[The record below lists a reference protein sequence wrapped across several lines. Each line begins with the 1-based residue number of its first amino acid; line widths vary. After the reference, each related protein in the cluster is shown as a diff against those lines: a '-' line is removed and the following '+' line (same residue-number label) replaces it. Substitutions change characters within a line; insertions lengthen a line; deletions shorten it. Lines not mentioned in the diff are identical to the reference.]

1 LKQLALG
8 DRDESKKATMPTTRD
23 FPFGNLDEG
32 KAQLLLKLLYDLFDL
47 IEEIAMGGETDN
59 LAFVMQGVTTLQSI
73 LSCVIRVQSFFDAN
87 GEQDAAKR
95 KDASAE
101 AEKEHKDVFAM
112 RKKLSGICHRLMQ
125 RNWSSSTSFK
135 RGNIGT
141 IVELYIEHSFVPI
154 PSDDSLATK
163 MDATRLGR
171 IATLTNVINDI
182 LPQLSNTIACKGP
195 VDAYPT
201 CNYQSFGSFYAV
213 ALSFLPKEL
222 DFFFDSSFGDHAK
235 SPESAIK
242 LLDVVAHLIDLL
254 DNSFTLIKENPIYVK
269 KLNLLVQLRHGS
281 KFLEVLVKRAVPLL
295 QMNFREHE
303 KRITNIIKQ
312 TQCCTKQMHNV
323 ILYGKRNKDH
333 NLLNETPRAKKVLET
348 FIHKIKVLMKKN
360 NCLGALWGGHLKN
373 KNIDGSMLEESDSG
387 DEEKSGTTSC
397 EDDNDT
403 ESVCSSVDAD
413 SV

>member
-1 LKQLALG
+1 
-8 DRDESKKATMPTTRD
+8 
-23 FPFGNLDEG
+23 
-32 KAQLLLKLLYDLFDL
+32 
-47 IEEIAMGGETDN
+47 
-59 LAFVMQGVTTLQSI
+59 
-73 LSCVIRVQSFFDAN
+73 
-87 GEQDAAKR
+87 
-95 KDASAE
+95 
-101 AEKEHKDVFAM
+101 M

-254 DNSFTLIKENPIYVK
+254 HLAPPYATFCFIVNSFPHSRMRTIEFPSGIPNLDIVK
-269 KLNLLVQLRHGS
+269 Q
-281 KFLEVLVKRAVPLL
+281 
-295 QMNFREHE
+295 
-303 KRITNIIKQ
+303 
-312 TQCCTKQMHNV
+312 
-323 ILYGKRNKDH
+323 GK
-333 NLLNETPRAKKVLET
+333 V
-348 FIHKIKVLMKKN
+348 
-360 NCLGALWGGHLKN
+360 
-373 KNIDGSMLEESDSG
+373 
-387 DEEKSGTTSC
+387 
-397 EDDNDT
+397 
-403 ESVCSSVDAD
+403 
-413 SV
+413 